1 MKKVVYVE
9 GVTELVFVYNLICTH
24 YVYDGNLFQ
33 IHNVNLDPIA
43 GLEIPADFGQPDAP
57 DYYQLVCA
65 GGDGSVISA
74 IKERYRGHIDAGFE
88 IVVGL
93 KDVYGRPYTS
103 LAGHVYDSEKVEKLI
118 GIQKSQLS
126 AEKQASLCFAIMEVE
141 AWMLGMKIFLER
153 EYSNLSLPE
162 GIDPETTYVHP
173 YEDLHTA
180 FNSIGVKFEKHWGDI
195 LAVMNKMTKEDFES
209 LYASPDCASFNV
221 FFELV
226 LGTPQDCCYVA

>member
-9 GVTELVFVYNLICTH
+9 GVTELVFVYKLICTH
-24 YVYDGNLFQ
+24 YGYGGNLFQ

-43 GLEIPADFGQPDAP
+43 GREIPADFGQPDAP

-65 GGDGSVISA
+65 GGDGGVISA
-74 IKERYRGHIDAGFE
+74 IKERYKGHIDAGFE

-93 KDVYGRPYTS
+93 KDVYGRAYTS
-103 LAGHVYDSEKVEKLI
+103 LAGHVYDSEKVKKLI

-141 AWMLGMKIFLER
+141 AWILGMRRFLER
-153 EYSNLSLPE
+153 EYSNLSLSE

-173 YEDLHTA
+173 YKDIHTA
-180 FNSIGVKFEKHWGDI
+180 FNSIGVRFEKHWGDI
-195 LAVMNKMTKEDFES
+195 LAVMNRMTKEDFDS
-209 LYASPDCASFNV
+209 LYASPCCTSFNA
-221 FFELV
+221 FYELV
-226 LGTPQDCCYVA
+226 LGIPDHLDV